1 MTLGSPRPDFA
12 SQGKVYHL
20 LVRYKSEEDIRE
32 ELANYDWGQL
42 EGLDLDDDE
51 DPEVANAKYKQKMT
65 TRETSRSMFFDP
77 NSASIDFYSTHDA
90 RRSRFLES
98 QNA

>member
-51 DPEVANAKYKQKMT
+51 DPEVANAKYKQEMLLAIAGLEG
-65 TRETSRSMFFDP
+65 RDP
-77 NSASIDFYSTHDA
+77 DDMEKPKS
-90 RRSRFLES
+90 
-98 QNA
+98 